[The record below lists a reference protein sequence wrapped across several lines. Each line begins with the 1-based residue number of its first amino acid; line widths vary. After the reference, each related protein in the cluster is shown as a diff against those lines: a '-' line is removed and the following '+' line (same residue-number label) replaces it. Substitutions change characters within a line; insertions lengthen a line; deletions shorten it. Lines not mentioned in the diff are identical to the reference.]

1 MLSVFTHRDYTDN
14 DLDGGEVEN
23 ASRSRSS
30 PPIPS
35 VTRCL
40 DAHFGQDQ
48 LAIESTGKSL
58 SFCLPVSLFT
68 FLLGPLSRCRS
79 SPAPC
84 PCARFVLHQ
93 MPALGGFWC
102 EQRRLVCLVLTSSD
116 LKRVVPASGLEGW
129 PK

>member
-1 MLSVFTHRDYTDN
+1 MDSKLGHHFPCLQLRAEQEVAVLSVFTHRDYTDN

-58 SFCLPVSLFT
+58 SFCLPVSLH
-68 FLLGPLSRCRS
+68 LSPGVVIPLSLLSRTLPLRS
-79 SPAPC
+79 LC
-84 PCARFVLHQ
+84 
-93 MPALGGFWC
+93 
-102 EQRRLVCLVLTSSD
+102 
-116 LKRVVPASGLEGW
+116 PASNASPGW
-129 PK
+129 VLV